1 MLFRLNLF
9 LLIACCLS
17 ISGYSQIEK
26 TAKGIP
32 CSYDTCIS
40 IEINNYRQIRQ
51 QFINRDSLITS
62 LKQQMYLLENQE
74 IYYDSLLGTVQDQIR
89 SFNNVITRKDSLIL
103 DLKYDI
109 DELVEIKTTDPK
121 RWYQRSSTWIS
132 GAAGILLGT
141 LIAN

>member
-1 MLFRLNLF
+1 MSFKLNLF

-26 TAKGIP
+26 SLKGIP

-40 IEINNYRQIRQ
+40 IEISNYRQIRQ

-62 LKQQMYLLENQE
+62 LKQQMYLLENQGV
-74 IYYDSLLGTVQDQIR
+74 YYDSLLGNVQDQIK
-89 SFNNVITRKDSLIL
+89 SFNNVISRKDSLIL

-109 DELVEIKTTDPK
+109 DELAEIKATDPK
-121 RWYQRSSTWIS
+121 RWYQRPSSWIS
-132 GAAGILLGT
+132 GAAGILLGV